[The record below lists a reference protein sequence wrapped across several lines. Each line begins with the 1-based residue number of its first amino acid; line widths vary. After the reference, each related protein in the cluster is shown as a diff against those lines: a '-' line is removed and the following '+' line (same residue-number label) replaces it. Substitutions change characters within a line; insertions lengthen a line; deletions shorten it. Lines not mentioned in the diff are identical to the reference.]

1 MHLQKQIYDVLSIYK
16 KGYDI
21 MNNKRRK
28 QIDKAIEMLTE
39 TSNFIETIKSDEEEY
54 MDNMPENLQG
64 SSRYSDAEEA
74 CSCLEEA
81 ISDIE
86 SAIDN
91 LNNASI

>member
-1 MHLQKQIYDVLSIYK
+1 
-16 KGYDI
+16 

>member
-1 MHLQKQIYDVLSIYK
+1 
-16 KGYDI
+16 

-28 QIDKAIEMLTE
+28 QIDKAISMLT
-39 TSNFIETIKSDEEEY
+39 TASNFIESIRSDEEEY

-64 SSRYSDAEEA
+64 SSRYSDAEDA
-74 CSCLEEA
+74 CNCLEDA

-91 LNNASI
+91 LNSASI

>member
-1 MHLQKQIYDVLSIYK
+1 
-16 KGYDI
+16 

-28 QIDKAIEMLTE
+28 QIDKAIDMLT
-39 TSNFIETIKSDEEEY
+39 TASNFIESIRSDEEEY

-64 SSRYSDAEEA
+64 SSRYSDAEDA
-74 CSCLEEA
+74 CNCLEDA

-91 LNNASI
+91 LNSASI

>member
-1 MHLQKQIYDVLSIYK
+1 
-16 KGYDI
+16 

-28 QIDKAIEMLTE
+28 QIDKAIEMLMSA
-39 TSNFIETIKSDEEEY
+39 SNFIESIRSDEEEY

-74 CSCLEEA
+74 CNCLEEA

-86 SAIDN
+86 SAVDN
-91 LNNASI
+91 LNSAAL

>member
-1 MHLQKQIYDVLSIYK
+1 
-16 KGYDI
+16 

-28 QIDKAIEMLTE
+28 QIDKAINMLT
-39 TSNFIETIKSDEEEY
+39 TASNFIESIRSDEEEY

-64 SSRYSDAEEA
+64 SRRYSDAEDA
-74 CSCLEEA
+74 CNCLEDA

-91 LNNASI
+91 LNSASI